1 MENNKDFK
9 SGFAVIVGRSNAGKS
24 TLLNTLIGTKLA
36 ITSDKPQTT
45 RHQIQGVLHDERG
58 QVVFVDTPGI
68 FAKKHDK
75 LTQTLNEKAR
85 DSMQD
90 IDVILYIVDPTRSIG
105 NEEQIMIRM
114 LEAVNIPK
122 ILVINKT
129 DVYNPKYI
137 EEYRTLAQDF
147 DDMIEISALK
157 PQHIRGLI
165 NLVFEYLKPGEL
177 IYPQG
182 QITNVD
188 NKFWFA
194 EIIRE
199 KIFKQFGE
207 EIPYH
212 INVVVEDMET
222 RDNGILYIVAFIEVN
237 DVRYKKMVI
246 GHGGRKIKSIG
257 TSARTDLEKITGQKI
272 FLDLE
277 VRVNTRWVEQL

>member
-58 QVVFVDTPGI
+58 QIVFVDTPGI
-68 FAKKHDK
+68 FAKRHDR
-75 LTQTLNEKAR
+75 LTQTLNEKVR
-85 DSMQD
+85 DSLQD

-105 NEEQIMIRM
+105 NEEHIMIRM
-114 LEAVNIPK
+114 LEATKAPK
-122 ILVINKT
+122 ILVINKI

-137 EEYRTLAQDF
+137 EEYRALVKDF
-147 DDMIEISALK
+147 DNTIEISALK

-165 NLVFEYLKPGEL
+165 NLVFEYLKSGEL

-207 EIPYH
+207 EVPYH
-212 INVVVEDMET
+212 IHVIVEDMHT
-222 RDNGILYIVAFIEVN
+222 RANGMLDIIAFIEVN
-237 DVRYKKMVI
+237 DERYKKMVI

-257 TSARTDLEKITGQKI
+257 TSARNDLEKITGQRI

-277 VRVNTRWVEQL
+277 VRINPRWVEQL